1 MDDFRYCI
9 LLDTECIR
17 AIRGDSRCVEV
28 RSIMY
33 ALINGVSYPVEVR
46 GIDKSRWL
54 AKVKC
59 LNAEPFPRHTHGGT
73 AYYSDGYVT
82 ISNLRDADGNV
93 IPLERQR
100 IESKNN

>member
-59 LNAEPFPRHTHGGT
+59 LNAEPFCKPTHGGW
-73 AYYSDGYVT
+73 ADYSSGYVT

-93 IPLERQR
+93 VPLERQR

>member
-1 MDDFRYCI
+1 MDDSMPA
-9 LLDTECIR
+9 DW
-17 AIRGDSRCVEV
+17 GQV
-28 RSIMY
+28 MY

-54 AKVKC
+54 AKVSC
-59 LNAEPFPRHTHGGT
+59 LNAEPFCKPTHGGW
-73 AYYSDGYVT
+73 AYYADGFVT

-93 IPLERQR
+93 VPMERQR